1 MSFKFLV
8 ITDFTILHPNKC
20 LQILMFNLKAAVTLK
35 SSSFYICST
44 KTNQA
49 KLLLQSNNG
58 HLFSCFSDILGGGG
72 LIWALGHAHIYNSR
86 QSEVRHTAEA
96 KDALAISLLSCTLWQ
111 TLATPRSCPIS
122 FFFLFFVIPVR
133 LFVCRRVPAV

>member
-1 MSFKFLV
+1 MAIYFRVLV
-8 ITDFTILHPNKC
+8 TFW
-20 LQILMFNLKAAVTLK
+20 
-35 SSSFYICST
+35 
-44 KTNQA
+44 
-49 KLLLQSNNG
+49 
-58 HLFSCFSDILGGGG
+58 GGV